1 MENVTL
7 QRAGGYWL
15 RLGIE
20 GQEGTEARS
29 TQYEENYPWA
39 VILGI
44 KQSIVLKGVELS
56 HELNL
61 QRKKSLLNLGVGR

>member
-1 MENVTL
+1 M
-7 QRAGGYWL
+7 

-20 GQEGTEARS
+20 GQEGAEARS